1 MRQDRDDFLAVVG
14 ADSVNL
20 GAFQR
25 RGKSCGRVSA
35 HKDECI
41 GGDSAYFPGCFQYT
55 VVFEGMEAGNA
66 DQMRPASSDPA
77 ADAPP
82 EAEVRYGYRMTPVS
96 ERCADIFE
104 PERLNLEEG
113 TEADV
118 PSEEIGLV
126 VLYNQCSMEN
136 LAFKNDAA
144 LIIFYIKP
152 DKTADFEDLMNK
164 LKEGLAKSEAPEAK
178 QQAAGMKLFKN
189 TAANPQVAVYMLVA
203 DPVVKDVEYWFL
215 SILYKAFPNDA
226 QALLDKWKGAKAD
239 TPAAPGLFDLAQVL
253 KFQ

>member
-1 MRQDRDDFLAVVG
+1 MRLTWITFGSLRRPVLAGLLLAFAFV
-14 ADSVNL
+14 L
-20 GAFQR
+20 GAA
-25 RGKSCGRVSA
+25 SVSFA
-35 HKDECI
+35 Q
-41 GGDSAYFPGCFQYT
+41 A
-55 VVFEGMEAGNA
+55 A
-66 DQMRPASSDPA
+66 PA
-77 ADAPP
+77 AEKP
-82 EAEVRYGYRMTPVS
+82 
-96 ERCADIFE
+96 
-104 PERLNLEEG
+104 
-113 TEADV
+113 
-118 PSEEIGLV
+118 
-126 VLYNQCSMEN
+126 N

-164 LKEGLAKSEAPEAK
+164 LKEGLSKSEAPEAK

-189 TAANPQVAVYMLVA
+189 TAANPQVAVYMLIA

-239 TPAAPGLFDLAQVL
+239 TPAAPGLFDLASVL

>member
-1 MRQDRDDFLAVVG
+1 MRLSWITLGSNFRRTLSVALASAFVIVS
-14 ADSVNL
+14 ASL
-20 GAFQR
+20 SFAQAAPAAAAQAPAAQQEAPAKPALAFQ
-25 RGKSCGRVSA
+25 
-35 HKDECI
+35 
-41 GGDSAYFPGCFQYT
+41 
-55 VVFEGMEAGNA
+55 
-66 DQMRPASSDPA
+66 
-77 ADAPP
+77 
-82 EAEVRYGYRMTPVS
+82 
-96 ERCADIFE
+96 
-104 PERLNLEEG
+104 
-113 TEADV
+113 
-118 PSEEIGLV
+118 
-126 VLYNQCSMEN
+126 
-136 LAFKNDAA
+136 NDAG

-189 TAANPQVAVYMLVA
+189 TAANPQGAVYMLVA
-203 DPVVKDVEYWFL
+203 DPVVKDVGYWFL

>member
-1 MRQDRDDFLAVVG
+1 MRLTWITFGSLRRPVLAGLVLVL
-14 ADSVNL
+14 AFVL
-20 GAFQR
+20 GA
-25 RGKSCGRVSA
+25 
-35 HKDECI
+35 
-41 GGDSAYFPGCFQYT
+41 
-55 VVFEGMEAGNA
+55 
-66 DQMRPASSDPA
+66 ASGAFAQA
-77 ADAPP
+77 AAQQQAAPEKP
-82 EAEVRYGYRMTPVS
+82 
-96 ERCADIFE
+96 
-104 PERLNLEEG
+104 
-113 TEADV
+113 
-118 PSEEIGLV
+118 
-126 VLYNQCSMEN
+126 N
-136 LAFKNDAA
+136 LAFTHDAA

-164 LKEGLAKSEAPEAK
+164 LKEGLAKTDAPEAK

-189 TAANPQVAVYMLVA
+189 TAANPAVAVYMLVA